1 MESLSSSGRRWRRGR
16 SRGSTN
22 RAKRLR
28 RARAR
33 PRRTWAGRWTASAT
47 TTCSKPCNGYAPSP
61 TGWRSR
67 WLSWRS
73 PGCCASRTSPPQSWA
88 RAAPSRSRT
97 MPPRPGSNS
106 TTPRCAPSTKRSCRS
121 RPSLG
126 GQETGHVHRGNAGEE
141 AAKHPTRAQTA
152 RDAARDVAADLD
164 DDLEGR
170 ARGGGEEDDGEEIRG
185 GEAAEP
191 RSEDRG
197 AGRYQRQRRQP
208 SEPEARPALRGRSGD
223 TQSLRDV
230 VDHEADDQEGAE
242 CEFAE
247 GEGRPDRES
256 LAEVV
261 DADANRDEQGERG
274 GADGRAV
281 LPAREPSPEEGHREI
296 AQRDSQE
303 NQTHPCQGCRQR
315 GLALEGLAERLDPE
329 ERKEAGSQGH
339 ECGQPPSVCAAE
351 RRQPQ

>member
-16 SRGSTN
+16 SPGSTN

-28 RARAR
+28 RARGR

-61 TGWRSR
+61 RGWRSR

-73 PGCCASRTSPPQSWA
+73 PGGCASRTSPPHSWA

-97 MPPRPGSNS
+97 TPRRPGSSS
-106 TTPRCAPSTKRSCRS
+106 TTPRCARSTKRSCRS

-185 GEAAEP
+185 G
-191 RSEDRG
+191 
-197 AGRYQRQRRQP
+197 
-208 SEPEARPALRGRSGD
+208 
-223 TQSLRDV
+223 
-230 VDHEADDQEGAE
+230 EADDQEGAE

-329 ERKEAGSQGH
+329 ERKEA
-339 ECGQPPSVCAAE
+339 AFMALT
-351 RRQPQ
+351 